1 MASSGFPSTLF
12 AMASLKSGSPLLAG
26 GEGGAVEV
34 GVSSEH
40 PESAS
45 KVDPRVAIRK
55 HIFPK
60 RMYCFFHWNGKRQAM
75 VFILIHSFA
84 IIGLPLEVFSQE
96 SDLLKTVVEK
106 KVSLVDNRPSSV
118 FRAKT
123 GQSVDSYRAA
133 LEKLV
138 SFSEKKGGFELSP
151 SVIRKI
157 GIKIETS
164 CAPGLQV
171 STSLVD
177 ALLLL
182 LKKRGYHE
190 NQVFLADQ
198 DLQDLKMAGFAK
210 GASDNRTYRGH
221 RLFCSVD
228 KEFFDSDWF
237 HDSPMPPTIHDR
249 ARFFLRFPTN
259 REKRIEEERKSY
271 LPALLFLGDVY
282 WINLAVAMDSVNM
295 GINGASTNLSLGA
308 IDNYQRFL
316 NKPVLGPAATTE
328 ILAIPEIWQK
338 RAFSILDLSKFQFA
352 AGQSFDAEFVGRDP
366 VLLLGENPI
375 SVDYFGLQV
384 LTLAREKRGMKAR
397 KPEDVLIFR
406 YAKELGLGDVK
417 DAKLFDLP

>member
-1 MASSGFPSTLF
+1 
-12 AMASLKSGSPLLAG
+12 
-26 GEGGAVEV
+26 
-34 GVSSEH
+34 
-40 PESAS
+40 
-45 KVDPRVAIRK
+45 
-55 HIFPK
+55 
-60 RMYCFFHWNGKRQAM
+60 M

-84 IIGLPLEVFSQE
+84 IIGLPLGVFSQE
-96 SDLLKTVVEK
+96 SDPLKTVVEK
-106 KVSLVDNRPSSV
+106 KVSPVDNRSSGV

-123 GQSVDSYRAA
+123 GQSVDSYLVA

-138 SFSEKKGGFELSP
+138 TFSEKKGGFELSP
-151 SVIRKI
+151 SVIRRI

-182 LKKRGYHE
+182 LKKRGYRE

-210 GASDNRTYRGH
+210 GVSDNRTYHGH

-228 KEFFDSDWF
+228 KGFFDPDWF

-282 WINLAVAMDSVNM
+282 WINLAVAMDSVTM
-295 GINGASTNLSLGA
+295 GINGASANLSLGA

-316 NKPVLGPAATTE
+316 EKPVLGPAATTE

-352 AGQSFDAEFVGRDP
+352 GGQSFDAEFVGRDP

-397 KPEDVLIFR
+397 KPEDALIFR

>member
-1 MASSGFPSTLF
+1 
-12 AMASLKSGSPLLAG
+12 MASLKSGDPLSAG
-26 GEGGAVEV
+26 GGGGAVEAS
-34 GVSSEH
+34 GSSEH

-84 IIGLPLEVFSQE
+84 ITGLPFQVFSQE
-96 SDLLKTVVEK
+96 SDPLGTVVEK
-106 KVSLVDNRPSSV
+106 RVSPVDKRSSSV
-118 FRAKT
+118 FRT
-123 GQSVDSYRAA
+123 RVGQSVDSYRAA

-138 SFSEKKGGFELSP
+138 AFSEKKGGFVLSP
-151 SVIRKI
+151 SVIRRI

-177 ALLLL
+177 GLLLL
-182 LKKRGYHE
+182 LKKRGYRE
-190 NQVFLADQ
+190 DQVFLADQ
-198 DLQDLKMAGFAK
+198 DLQKLKMAGFAK
-210 GASDNRTYRGH
+210 GPSDARNYRGH

-228 KEFFDSDWF
+228 KEFFDPDWF
-237 HDSPMPPTIHDR
+237 HDSPMPPTTHDR
-249 ARFFLRFPTN
+249 ARFFLRFPTD
-259 REKRIEEERKSY
+259 REKRIEEERRSY
-271 LPALLFLGDVY
+271 LPSLLFLGDVY
-282 WINLAVAMDSVNM
+282 WINLAVAMDSPPI
-295 GINGASTNLSLGA
+295 GIDGASTNLSLGA

-316 NKPVLGPAATTE
+316 HKPVLGPAATTE
-328 ILAIPEIWQK
+328 ILAIPELWQK

-352 AGQSFDAEFVGRDP
+352 GGPAFDAEFVGRDP
-366 VLLLGENPI
+366 VLLLGQNPI
-375 SVDYFGLQV
+375 SVDYFGLQA
-384 LTLAREKRGMKAR
+384 LTSARKKRGMKPR
-397 KPEDVLIFR
+397 KSEDVLIFR